1 MIKLGEHKKLKT
13 KIFFGKNIIKLE
25 KDVNEFLSDIDPDDL
40 IDVKYEMTYTGTIY
54 NVSYSVMIIYKEY

>member
-25 KDVNEFLSDIDPDDL
+25 KDVNEFLSDIDSDDL

>member
-1 MIKLGEHKKLKT
+1 MNLHEYKKLKT
-13 KIFFGKNIIKLE
+13 KFFLGKNIIKLE

-54 NVSYSVMIIYKEY
+54 NISCSVMIIYKEY